1 MALSYYFST
10 WAGLCIV
17 SHFLC
22 NSMVQPQPMQP
33 CIPESKCFPS
43 RSKILCHP
51 RTHLSAQRESGLP
64 LLRPSSVSPYYWI
77 EFTMKFANFN
87 IFQNILRVSPSPPPL
102 TTPSNR
108 GEYMSKKIWNR
119 LSSNLGILKLSVL
132 INQEILKTVN
142 QNFLKTVYQNFQKHK
157 STFLKQC

>member
-43 RSKILCHP
+43 KSKILCHP

-77 EFTMKFANFN
+77 EFTIKFANFN

-102 TTPSNR
+102 TTPSGLKSR
-108 GEYMSKKIWNR
+108 IEKDIGIKDDLCHLSPDQDRVEIQSSL
-119 LSSNLGILKLSVL
+119 LSSP
-132 INQEILKTVN
+132 KTSQPCTPELCN
-142 QNFLKTVYQNFQKHK
+142 ARRRIT
-157 STFLKQC
+157 